1 MRLIK
6 FKRVFAY
13 CTTLVAALIVLL
25 TSYMVGGRILIS
37 IFSRD
42 TSFFEERIVEY
53 TGVPVSVDSLTGSFD
68 GLNPKL
74 RVDGLRLL
82 VGASTSIQN
91 ENDSALVFDNAT
103 IVLDVLRTILER
115 RWILDDFA
123 VETLEIVVEQSTDG
137 RWRLAGFCL
146 LYTSPSPRDATLSRM
161 PSSA

>member
-6 FKRVFAY
+6 FKRVIAY
-13 CTTLVAALIVLL
+13 CITLVAALLVLL

-137 RWRLAGFCL
+137 KWRLSL
-146 LYTSPSPRDATLSRM
+146 IHI
-161 PSSA
+161 